1 MSKFDRKV
9 KRAKTKKEDKID
21 KWEDLIPIRND
32 AVNSYMN
39 MHSILVEVE
48 KKFKENINQDIELKQ
63 AVKGL
68 NETYVEIA
76 NNIADIQQRHII
88 ELPPEQEGG
97 EPIKKFR
104 TGEIKADDDE
114 FLDYIAISN
123 EYSIALSSLLNSG
136 VTAQTALLD
145 KLKVFSSNIKE
156 SDIALMKNLVKEG
169 QEQLMSAHK
178 MSTTSK
184 RKRKK
189 AAKQ

>member
-32 AVNSYMN
+32 AVNSYIN

-48 KKFKENINQDIELKQ
+48 KKFKEHINQDVELKQ

-76 NNIADIQQRHII
+76 NNIGDIQQRHML
-88 ELPPEQEGG
+88 ELPPEEEGG

-104 TGEIKADDDE
+104 TGVIKADDDE

-123 EYSIALSSLLNSG
+123 DYSIALSSLLNSG

-145 KLKVFSSNIKE
+145 KLKVFSSSIKE
-156 SDIALMKNLVKEG
+156 SDIELMKNIVKEG
-169 QEQLMSAHK
+169 QQQLATAHMSATK
-178 MSTTSK
+178 SK

-189 AAKQ
+189 ATE